1 MKSLIALALVL
12 SSLAGN
18 SFAKTVTAS
27 NTETDDD
34 LCFLKQTE
42 LKNYPVVNI
51 VGRCSYD
58 LTLNGMRL
66 KLVAVNDPSDFAKM
80 LDLGTARDVTSVRKV
95 GDTIQISITQD
106 DFTTNGDQVIT
117 KKTITIRSLNVARGT
132 FDVTV
137 R

>member
-1 MKSLIALALVL
+1 MKSLIALALIL

-18 SFAKTVTAS
+18 SFAKTVTAT

-42 LKNYPVVNI
+42 LKNYPVVNV

-58 LTLNGMRL
+58 VALNGMQL
-66 KLVAVNDPSDFAKM
+66 KLVATNDPSNFAKM
-80 LDLGTARDVTSVRKV
+80 LDLGTVRDVTSVRKI
-95 GDTIQISITQD
+95 GDTLQINITQD
-106 DFTTNGDQVIT
+106 SFNANGDDIILKKMIT
-117 KKTITIRSLNVARGT
+117 VRSLNVARGT
-132 FDVTV
+132 FDVNV